1 MNKLTTTILA
11 AALAAGAQLA
21 HADTVDGGV
30 PQVKVYFNDLDLSR
44 VEGAATLYGRLH
56 RAAQSVCAPLANDLA
71 NLWRYKA
78 CITEAVSIA
87 VVQIDKPALTMY
99 YARQVNGR
107 SPAPSQIAQRQ

>member
-21 HADTVDGGV
+21 HADTVDGGA
-30 PQVKVYFNDLDLSR
+30 PQAKVHFNDLDLNR
-44 VEGAATLYGRLH
+44 VEGAATLYDRLH
-56 RAAQSVCAPLANDLA
+56 RAAQSVCAPLANDLP
-71 NLWRYKA
+71 NLWRYTA
-78 CITEAVSIA
+78 CITETVSIA

-107 SPAPSQIAQRQ
+107 SPAPSQIAQR